1 MLLFFSHKPFN
12 TTQKQVNQK
21 IVVLLRK
28 ETVNISHKITI
39 DAEDGIIASVSI
51 LLKQRKFN
59 VSRSRA

>member
-1 MLLFFSHKPFN
+1 M
-12 TTQKQVNQK
+12 QKQVNQK